1 MSSALHELL
10 ATMARLRAPDGCP
23 WDREQTF
30 ATLARYTIEE
40 AYELVDAIER
50 GDLPHMRDE
59 LGDLLLQVVFH
70 AQIAR
75 EYGHFD
81 FDAVAAGITAKLK
94 RRHPHLFAELAPS
107 SGEAGA
113 RSGAAAT
120 ATEQL
125 ISWENIKA
133 EERRKAQTA
142 NAGASQLDDVPRSLP
157 ALMRA
162 DKLSK
167 RAARVGFD
175 FDLADHAA
183 AKVAEELAEVS
194 AAARAN
200 GVAAPSREVFEEVGD
215 LLFAATNLA
224 RKLGVDAEAAL
235 RDANAKFERR
245 FRGMEAL
252 AAARGLAFESLSLDE
267 QERLWQ
273 EMKGRE

>member
-1 MSSALHELL
+1 MSAALHELL

-30 ATLARYTIEE
+30 ATLARYAVEE

-50 GDLPHMRDE
+50 GDLAHMRDE

-70 AQIAR
+70 AQIAQ
-75 EYGHFD
+75 ESGHFD

-94 RRHPHLFAELAPS
+94 RRHPHLFED
-107 SGEAGA
+107 A
-113 RSGAAAT
+113 RGGQPRGGQPPAVAT
-120 ATEQL
+120 ASEQL
-125 ISWENIKA
+125 VSWENIKA
-133 EERRKAQTA
+133 AERLSARSAS
-142 NAGASQLDDVPRSLP
+142 ASQLDDVPRSLP

-175 FDLADHAA
+175 FDLADEAA
-183 AKVAEELAEVS
+183 AKVSEELAEVG

-200 GVAAPSREVFEEVGD
+200 GTGAPSREVFEEVGD

-235 RDANAKFERR
+235 REANAKFERR
-245 FRGMEAL
+245 FRGMEAI
-252 AAARGLAFESLSLDE
+252 AAARGLEFERLSLEE
-267 QERLWQ
+267 QERLWH
-273 EMKGRE
+273 EMKRRE

>member
-1 MSSALHELL
+1 MSTALHELL

-30 ATLARYTIEE
+30 ATLARYAVEE

-50 GDLPHMRDE
+50 ADLPHMRDE

-70 AQIAR
+70 AQIAK
-75 EYGHFD
+75 EGGHFD
-81 FDAVAAGITAKLK
+81 FEAVAAGITAKLK
-94 RRHPHLFAELAPS
+94 RRHPHLFEDPAA
-107 SGEAGA
+107 GEPAAGV
-113 RSGAAAT
+113 SAAVTSAS
-120 ATEQL
+120 EQL
-125 ISWENIKA
+125 VSWENIKA
-133 EERRKAQTA
+133 EERRRARS
-142 NAGASQLDDVPRSLP
+142 ASASELDDVPRSLP

-175 FDLADHAA
+175 FDLADQAA
-183 AKVAEELAEVS
+183 AKVTEELAEVG

-200 GVAAPSREVFEEVGD
+200 GSGAPSREVFEEVGD

-235 RDANAKFERR
+235 REANAKFERR
-245 FRGMEAL
+245 FRGMEAI
-252 AAARGLAFESLSLDE
+252 AAARGLEFDRLSLEE
-267 QERLWQ
+267 QERLWH
-273 EMKGRE
+273 EMKRRE